1 MVKIIVLIIDSD
13 TEPVYA
19 YNRAVWRSYRAS
31 DPDIRAFF
39 IRMDESAPEEG
50 ELRGDTLFFKGKEG
64 FIPAI
69 LQKTV
74 AAFEYAVSHLSFDF
88 ILRTNLSSFY
98 ILPEFKKMADTLPRN
113 RYYGGVIGHCNN
125 THYASGAGF
134 VMSKDTVQTLIENKQ
149 RLPYHIIDDVA
160 IGSLMTS
167 LGYAPLA
174 LTRYDLCA
182 NQLPPFVIPSN
193 MYHIRVKNE
202 RNRLSHDRACMKYLL
217 DHYYGITLAYD

>member
-13 TEPVYA
+13 TESVYA

-31 DPDIRAFF
+31 DPDIQAFF

-69 LQKTV
+69 LQKTIC
-74 AAFEYAVSHLSFDF
+74 AFTYASAHLEFDY

-98 ILPEFKKMADTLPRN
+98 RLSTFKNAVDTLPRD
-113 RYYGGVIGHCNN
+113 RCYAGVIGHCNN

-134 VMSKDTVQTLIENKQ
+134 VMSKDMVHTLIENKH

-174 LTRYDLCA
+174 LARHDLCG
-182 NQLPPFVIPSN
+182 NQLPPFEIPSH
-193 MYHIRVKNE
+193 MYHFRVKNE
-202 RNRLSHDRACMKYLL
+202 GNRLFYDRACMKYLL
-217 DHYYGITLAYD
+217 EQSYGISLAYD